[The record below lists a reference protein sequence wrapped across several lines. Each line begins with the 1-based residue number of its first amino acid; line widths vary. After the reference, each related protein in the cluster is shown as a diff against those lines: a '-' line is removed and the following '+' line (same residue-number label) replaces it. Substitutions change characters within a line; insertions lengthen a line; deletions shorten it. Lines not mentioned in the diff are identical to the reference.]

1 MESSHKSLTS
11 MLSSVLIVILGNMI
25 YALAIK
31 LFLLPS
37 GLITGG
43 TTGIALTVTYL
54 FPNFN
59 MSLFILLFNIFMLF
73 VGLVL
78 LGRQFA
84 VTTII
89 SSFTYPIALEVYN
102 QLLGDMVITTEPF
115 LCIIFAG
122 MGIGFGLSIV
132 IRAGA
137 STGGMDIPPLVLNKY
152 FKVPVSVGIYL
163 FDSIILLAQAMY
175 NPFEKVL
182 YGIVLMIVYSTVL
195 DKVMLMGTSKTE
207 VTVVS
212 KKSREI
218 ANGILKEVDRGCTI
232 LYGEGG
238 YTQRHTHVVL
248 SVVSNRELPKL
259 ERLIHSIDPESFMI
273 VKRVTEVSGK
283 GFTINKEYAKEEIG
297 NSSQED

>member
-1 MESSHKSLTS
+1 MNFKKSLKSLIT
-11 MLSSVLIVILGNMI
+11 SVLIVILGNMI

-37 GLITGG
+37 GMITGG
-43 TTGIALTVTYL
+43 TTGIALTVTY
-54 FPNFN
+54 FFDIN
-59 MSLFILLFNIFMLF
+59 MSLFILIFNIIMLL

-89 SSFTYPIALEVYN
+89 SSFTYPLALELYN
-102 QLLGDMVITTEPF
+102 RLLGDLVITTEPF

-122 MGIGFGLSIV
+122 IGIGFGLSIV

-152 FKVPVSVGIYL
+152 FKIPVSAGLYI
-163 FDSIILLAQAMY
+163 FDSIILLSQTLY

-182 YGIVLMIVYSTVL
+182 YGIVLMIVYSTVI

-212 KKSREI
+212 EKSREI
-218 ANGILKEVDRGCTI
+218 ADAILKQVDRGCTI

-238 YTQRHTHVVL
+238 YTQKHTHVVL

-259 ERLIHSIDPESFMI
+259 ERLIRSIDPVSFMI
-273 VKRVTEVSGK
+273 VNRVTEVSGR
-283 GFTINKEYAKEEIG
+283 GFTI
-297 NSSQED
+297 SRDPLVEDKK

>member
-1 MESSHKSLTS
+1 MKSTKNIKSLIT
-11 MLSSVLIVILGNMI
+11 SVLIVILGNMT
-25 YALAIK
+25 YSLAIK
-31 LFLLPS
+31 LFLLPA

-43 TTGIALTVTYL
+43 TTGIALTVTY
-54 FPNFN
+54 FFDIN
-59 MSLFILLFNIFMLF
+59 MSLFILIFNIIMLI

-89 SSFTYPIALEVYN
+89 SSFTFPAALALYDR
-102 QLLGDMVITTEPF
+102 LLGDIVLTTDPL
-115 LCIIFAG
+115 LCIVFAG
-122 MGIGFGLSIV
+122 IGIGFGLSIV

-163 FDSIILLAQAMY
+163 FDTIILLLQALY
-175 NPFEKVL
+175 NPFENIL
-182 YGIVLMIVYSTVL
+182 YGILLMIVYSTVI

-207 VTVVS
+207 VTIVS
-212 KKSREI
+212 QKSREI
-218 ANGILKEVDRGCTI
+218 ADAILKEVDRGCTI

-238 YTQRHTHVVL
+238 YTHEHTHVVL

-259 ERLIHSIDPESFMI
+259 ERLIRSIDPVSFMI
-273 VKRVTEVSGK
+273 VNRVTEVSGK
-283 GFTINKEYAKEEIG
+283 GFTLDKHLK
-297 NSSQED
+297 

>member
-1 MESSHKSLTS
+1 MKSTKNIKSLITS
-11 MLSSVLIVILGNMI
+11 ILIVILGNMT
-25 YALAIK
+25 YSLAIK
-31 LFLLPS
+31 LFLLPA

-43 TTGIALTVTYL
+43 TTGIALTVTY
-54 FPNFN
+54 FFDIN
-59 MSLFILLFNIFMLF
+59 MSLFILIFNIIMLI

-89 SSFTYPIALEVYN
+89 SSFTFPAALELYDR
-102 QLLGDMVITTEPF
+102 LLGDIVLTTDPL
-115 LCIIFAG
+115 LCIVFAG
-122 MGIGFGLSIV
+122 IGIGFGLSIV

-163 FDSIILLAQAMY
+163 FDTIILLLQALY
-175 NPFEKVL
+175 NPFENIL
-182 YGIVLMIVYSTVL
+182 YGILLMIVYSTVI

-207 VTVVS
+207 VTIVS
-212 KKSREI
+212 QKSREI
-218 ANGILKEVDRGCTI
+218 ADAILKEVDRGCTI

-238 YTQRHTHVVL
+238 YTHEHTHVVL

-259 ERLIHSIDPESFMI
+259 ERLIRSIDPVSFMI
-273 VKRVTEVSGK
+273 VNRVTEVSGK
-283 GFTINKEYAKEEIG
+283 GFTLDKHLK
-297 NSSQED
+297 

>member
-1 MESSHKSLTS
+1 MNSKKSLKSLIT
-11 MLSSVLIVILGNMI
+11 SVLIVILGNMI

-37 GLITGG
+37 GMITGG
-43 TTGIALTVTYL
+43 TTGIALTVTY
-54 FPNFN
+54 FFDIN
-59 MSLFILLFNIFMLF
+59 MSLFILIFNIIMLL

-89 SSFTYPIALEVYN
+89 SSFTYPLALELYN
-102 QLLGDMVITTEPF
+102 RLLGDLVITTEPF

-122 MGIGFGLSIV
+122 IGIGFGLSIV

-152 FKVPVSVGIYL
+152 FKIPVSAGLYL
-163 FDSIILLAQAMY
+163 FDSIILLSQTLY

-182 YGIVLMIVYSTVL
+182 YGIVLMIVYSTVI

-212 KKSREI
+212 EKSREI
-218 ANGILKEVDRGCTI
+218 ADAILKQVDRGCTI

-238 YTQRHTHVVL
+238 YTQKHTHVVL

-259 ERLIHSIDPESFMI
+259 ERLIRSIDPVSFMI
-273 VKRVTEVSGK
+273 VNRVTEVSGR
-283 GFTINKEYAKEEIG
+283 GFTI
-297 NSSQED
+297 SRDPLVEDKK

>member
-1 MESSHKSLTS
+1 MNSKKSLKSLIT
-11 MLSSVLIVILGNMI
+11 SVLIVILGNMI

-37 GLITGG
+37 GMITGG
-43 TTGIALTVTYL
+43 TTGIALTVTY
-54 FPNFN
+54 FFDIN
-59 MSLFILLFNIFMLF
+59 MSLFILIFNIIMLL

-89 SSFTYPIALEVYN
+89 SSFTYPLALELYN
-102 QLLGDMVITTEPF
+102 RLLGDLVITTEPF
-115 LCIIFAG
+115 LCIILAG
-122 MGIGFGLSIV
+122 IGIGFGLSIV

-152 FKVPVSVGIYL
+152 FKIPVSAGLYL
-163 FDSIILLAQAMY
+163 FDSIILLSQTLY

-182 YGIVLMIVYSTVL
+182 YGIVLMIVYSTVI

-212 KKSREI
+212 EKSREI
-218 ANGILKEVDRGCTI
+218 ADAILKQVDRGCTI

-238 YTQRHTHVVL
+238 YTQKHTHVVL

-259 ERLIHSIDPESFMI
+259 ERLIRSIDPVSFMI
-273 VKRVTEVSGK
+273 VNRVTEVSGR
-283 GFTINKEYAKEEIG
+283 GFTI
-297 NSSQED
+297 SRDPLVEDKK

>member
-1 MESSHKSLTS
+1 MNSKKSLKSLIT
-11 MLSSVLIVILGNMI
+11 SVLIVILGNMI

-37 GLITGG
+37 GMITGG
-43 TTGIALTVTYL
+43 TTGIALTVTY
-54 FPNFN
+54 FFDIN
-59 MSLFILLFNIFMLF
+59 MSLFILIFNIIMLL

-89 SSFTYPIALEVYN
+89 SSFTYPLALELYN
-102 QLLGDMVITTEPF
+102 RLLGDLVITTEPF

-122 MGIGFGLSIV
+122 IGIGFGLSIV

-152 FKVPVSVGIYL
+152 FKIPVSAGLYI
-163 FDSIILLAQAMY
+163 FDSIILLSQTLY

-182 YGIVLMIVYSTVL
+182 YGIVLMIVYSTVI

-212 KKSREI
+212 EKSREI
-218 ANGILKEVDRGCTI
+218 ADAILKQVDRGCTI

-238 YTQRHTHVVL
+238 YPQKHTHVVL

-259 ERLIHSIDPESFMI
+259 ERLIRSIDPVSFMI
-273 VKRVTEVSGK
+273 VNRVTEVSGR
-283 GFTINKEYAKEEIG
+283 GFTI
-297 NSSQED
+297 SRDPLVEDKK

>member
-1 MESSHKSLTS
+1 MNFKKSLKSLIT
-11 MLSSVLIVILGNMI
+11 SVLIVILGNMI

-37 GLITGG
+37 GMITGG
-43 TTGIALTVTYL
+43 TTGIALTVTY
-54 FPNFN
+54 FFDIN
-59 MSLFILLFNIFMLF
+59 MSLFILIFNIIMLL

-89 SSFTYPIALEVYN
+89 SSFTYPLALELYN
-102 QLLGDMVITTEPF
+102 RLLGDLVITTEPF

-122 MGIGFGLSIV
+122 IGIGFGLSIV

-152 FKVPVSVGIYL
+152 FKIPVSAGLYI
-163 FDSIILLAQAMY
+163 FDSIILLSQTLY

-182 YGIVLMIVYSTVL
+182 YGIVLMIVYSTVI

-212 KKSREI
+212 EKSREI
-218 ANGILKEVDRGCTI
+218 ADASLKQVDRGCTI

-238 YTQRHTHVVL
+238 YTQKHTHVVL

-259 ERLIHSIDPESFMI
+259 ERLIRSIDPVSFMI
-273 VKRVTEVSGK
+273 VNRVTEVSGR
-283 GFTINKEYAKEEIG
+283 GFTI
-297 NSSQED
+297 SRDPLVEDKK

>member
-1 MESSHKSLTS
+1 MNSKKSLKSLIT
-11 MLSSVLIVILGNMI
+11 SVLIVILGNMI

-37 GLITGG
+37 GMITGG
-43 TTGIALTVTYL
+43 TTGIALTVTY
-54 FPNFN
+54 FFDIN
-59 MSLFILLFNIFMLF
+59 MSLFILIFNIIMLL

-89 SSFTYPIALEVYN
+89 SSFTYPLALELYN
-102 QLLGDMVITTEPF
+102 RLLGDLVITTEPF

-122 MGIGFGLSIV
+122 IGIGFGLSIV

-152 FKVPVSVGIYL
+152 FKIPVSAGLYI
-163 FDSIILLAQAMY
+163 FDSIILLSQTLY

-182 YGIVLMIVYSTVL
+182 YGIVLMIVYSTVI

-212 KKSREI
+212 EKSREI
-218 ANGILKEVDRGCTI
+218 ADAILKQVDRGCTI

-238 YTQRHTHVVL
+238 YTQKHTHVVL

-259 ERLIHSIDPESFMI
+259 ERLIRSIDPVSFMI
-273 VKRVTEVSGK
+273 VNRVTEVSGR
-283 GFTINKEYAKEEIG
+283 GFTI
-297 NSSQED
+297 SRDPLVEDKK

>member
-1 MESSHKSLTS
+1 MKSTKNIKSLIT
-11 MLSSVLIVILGNMI
+11 SVLIVILGNMT
-25 YALAIK
+25 YSLAIK
-31 LFLLPS
+31 LFLLPA

-43 TTGIALTVTYL
+43 TTGIALTVTY
-54 FPNFN
+54 FFDIN
-59 MSLFILLFNIFMLF
+59 MSLFILIFNIIMLI

-89 SSFTYPIALEVYN
+89 SSFTFPAALELYDR
-102 QLLGDMVITTEPF
+102 LLGDIVLTTDPL
-115 LCIIFAG
+115 LCIVFAG
-122 MGIGFGLSIV
+122 IGIGFGLSIV

-163 FDSIILLAQAMY
+163 FDTIILLLQALY
-175 NPFEKVL
+175 NPFENIL
-182 YGIVLMIVYSTVL
+182 YGILLMIVYSTVI

-207 VTVVS
+207 VTIVS
-212 KKSREI
+212 QKSREI
-218 ANGILKEVDRGCTI
+218 ADAILKEVDRGCTI

-238 YTQRHTHVVL
+238 YTHEHTHVVL

-259 ERLIHSIDPESFMI
+259 ERLIRSIDPVSFMI
-273 VKRVTEVSGK
+273 VNRVTEVSGK
-283 GFTINKEYAKEEIG
+283 GFTLDKHLK
-297 NSSQED
+297 

>member
-1 MESSHKSLTS
+1 MNFKKSLKSLIT
-11 MLSSVLIVILGNMI
+11 SVLIVILGNMI
-25 YALAIK
+25 NALAIK

-37 GLITGG
+37 GMITGG
-43 TTGIALTVTYL
+43 TTGIALTVTY
-54 FPNFN
+54 FFDIN
-59 MSLFILLFNIFMLF
+59 MSLFILIFNIIMLL

-89 SSFTYPIALEVYN
+89 SSFTYPLALELYN
-102 QLLGDMVITTEPF
+102 RLLGDLVITTEPF

-122 MGIGFGLSIV
+122 IGIGFGLSIV

-152 FKVPVSVGIYL
+152 FKIPVSAGLYL
-163 FDSIILLAQAMY
+163 FDSIILLSQTLY

-182 YGIVLMIVYSTVL
+182 YGIVLMIVYSTVI

-212 KKSREI
+212 EKSREI
-218 ANGILKEVDRGCTI
+218 ADAILKQVDRGCTI

-238 YTQRHTHVVL
+238 YTQKHTHVVL

-259 ERLIHSIDPESFMI
+259 ERLIRSIDPVSFMI
-273 VKRVTEVSGK
+273 VNRVTEVSGR
-283 GFTINKEYAKEEIG
+283 GFTI
-297 NSSQED
+297 SRDPLVEDKK

>member
-1 MESSHKSLTS
+1 MF
-11 MLSSVLIVILGNMI
+11 SSVLIVILGNMI

-54 FPNFN
+54 FPIN
-59 MSLFILLFNIFMLF
+59 MSLFILLFNIVMLF
-73 VGLVL
+73 AGYVL

-84 VTTII
+84 LTTVI
-89 SSFTYPIALEVYN
+89 SSFTYPIVLELYN
-102 QLLGDMVITTEPF
+102 QLLGDLVITTEPF
-115 LCIIFAG
+115 LCVLFAG
-122 MGIGFGLSIV
+122 IGIGFGLSIV

-152 FKVPVSVGIYL
+152 FKIPVSVGIYL
-163 FDSIILLAQAMY
+163 FDSIILLAQALY

-182 YGIVLMIVYSTVL
+182 YGIALMIVYSTVI
-195 DKVMLMGTSKTE
+195 DKVILMGTSKTE

-212 KKSREI
+212 TKSREI
-218 ANGILKEVDRGCTI
+218 ADAILQQVDRGCTI

-238 YTQRHTHVVL
+238 YTQKHTHVVL

-283 GFTINKEYAKEEIG
+283 GFTISKEHETQE
-297 NSSQED
+297 NSR

>member
-1 MESSHKSLTS
+1 MNSKKSLKSLIT
-11 MLSSVLIVILGNMI
+11 SVLIVILGNMI

-37 GLITGG
+37 GMITGG
-43 TTGIALTVTYL
+43 TTGIALTVTY
-54 FPNFN
+54 FFDIN
-59 MSLFILLFNIFMLF
+59 MSLFILIFNIIMLL

-89 SSFTYPIALEVYN
+89 SSFTYPLALELYN
-102 QLLGDMVITTEPF
+102 RLLGDLVITTEPF

-122 MGIGFGLSIV
+122 IGIGFGLSIV

-152 FKVPVSVGIYL
+152 FKIPVSAGLYI
-163 FDSIILLAQAMY
+163 FDSIILLSQTLY

-182 YGIVLMIVYSTVL
+182 YGIVLMIVYSTVI

-212 KKSREI
+212 EKSREI
-218 ANGILKEVDRGCTI
+218 ADAILKQVDRGCTI

-238 YTQRHTHVVL
+238 YTQKHTHVVL

-259 ERLIHSIDPESFMI
+259 ERLIRSIAPVSFMI
-273 VKRVTEVSGK
+273 VNRVTEVSGR
-283 GFTINKEYAKEEIG
+283 GFTI
-297 NSSQED
+297 SRDPLVEDK